1 MNAAIAWIAGLDGDD
16 DLHLG
21 RWIGAVAV
29 VLTAHA
35 GLAALYLWSKPE
47 AGITG
52 ADVPALMVEFAPEA
66 AAPETEADLAPGP
79 ETFDSRATLQ
89 PEVKQHAADDPV
101 IEVPQTP
108 VPEPDIVL
116 PPKKEEVA
124 EKKDT
129 PQPKPPSP
137 VEEQVQQQVDS
148 VRQHTANPK
157 SDKRSA
163 KAVAPKAGTTAA
175 RNAIANYA
183 SILSAHLQ
191 RFKRPGA
198 GKGTAVV
205 SFTVNR
211 NGHVVASSVARSS
224 GSSIVDKE
232 ALAMIARAQP
242 MPAFPAS
249 VTQSEETFIQAIRFR

>member
-1 MNAAIAWIAGLDGDD
+1 MNAAIAWIAGLDHDE
-16 DLHLG
+16 DLHLW
-21 RWIGAVAV
+21 RWIVAVAV

-47 AGITG
+47 TGISG

-89 PEVKQHAADDPV
+89 PEVKEHAAEDPV
-101 IEVPQTP
+101 IEVPQIP
-108 VPEPDIVL
+108 VPDPDIVL

-129 PQPKPPSP
+129 PQPKPPKP
-137 VEEQVQQQVDS
+137 VEEQMQQQVES
-148 VRQHTANPK
+148 VRQHTSNPK
-157 SDKRSA
+157 ADKREE
-163 KAVAPKAGTTAA
+163 KPVAPKAGTTAA
-175 RNAIANYA
+175 RNAIVTYA
-183 SILSAHLQ
+183 SLLSAHLQ
-191 RFKRPGA
+191 RFKRPGT

-211 NGHVVASSVARSS
+211 NGNVTASSIVRSS

-242 MPAFPAS
+242 MPAFPTA
-249 VTQSEETFIQAIRFR
+249 VAQSEETFVQSIRFR